1 MMMMMRAKIFV
12 QVKMSWT
19 LVAHFTLVQLMNVSS
34 AAHIQKN
41 CTEKN
46 HSASTFFKNNNF
58 VDNFVS
64 LDTTHNHFTNCRVN
78 WLVTCKASV
87 TETHAENSYYT
98 VTPCTTMV
106 HDN

>member
-34 AAHIQKN
+34 AAHIQK
-41 CTEKN
+41 TALKRIIQPPP
-46 HSASTFFKNNNF
+46 SLKKGRKTF

-64 LDTTHNHFTNCRVN
+64 LDTTHNHLTNCRVN

-87 TETHAENSYYT
+87 TETQAENQILHCNS
-98 VTPCTTMV
+98 M
-106 HDN
+106 HNNGA